1 MPALHL
7 TPAER
12 KEKRGEAHHLD
23 PVVIIGGEGLTDAI
37 FKEADLGLNAHG
49 LIKVRMFSDSRP
61 DREAALAALAD
72 KLGAA
77 PVQHIG
83 KLLVLWRQAPAPEP
97 VQVATTP
104 ARTRAKAPR
113 TPPKTAGKKPRGN
126 ARTMVTTGAKR
137 TPRAGTAKP
146 TARKNRGAP
155 RGATAASFAEEPGTR
170 RRNRGAE
177 PDERRGVARPAAK
190 PFATRGAAR
199 SKAKAVAPRGVA
211 AGAGRKPTS
220 KRPPSPH
227 GKSASST
234 GGASGARRRRKAR

>member
-1 MPALHL
+1 MRMKTLPPSQRRALRAKAHALHPFVAIGQHGL
-7 TPAER
+7 TPAVLHEIDVALL
-12 KEKRGEAHHLD
+12 AH
-23 PVVIIGGEGLTDAI
+23 E
-37 FKEADLGLNAHG
+37 
-49 LIKVRMFSDSRP
+49 LIKIRVFSDTRD
-61 DREAALAALAD
+61 DREGMLARICTQLD
-72 KLGAA
+72 AA

-177 PDERRGVARPAAK
+177 PDERRGVARPA
-190 PFATRGAAR
+190 
-199 SKAKAVAPRGVA
+199 
-211 AGAGRKPTS
+211 
-220 KRPPSPH
+220 
-227 GKSASST
+227 
-234 GGASGARRRRKAR
+234 